1 MNTITISA
9 ICHHNKVDQI
19 KTLRMLSGLGLKE
32 AKDIVDSG
40 EQFDL
45 SLMVESEL
53 DGLTIKEYVTTFGG
67 TRFCLLSNI
76 KQYFESQNFRVH
88 SNEHAPVK
96 RNTLDLFSH
105 NYSQLSDAITD
116 VGGSFS
122 FIREKSLDEFLHICA
137 MNGVELTAKIIR

>member
-1 MNTITISA
+1 MSTITISA
-9 ICHHNKVDQI
+9 IHHYNKVDQI
-19 KTLRMLSGLGLKE
+19 KTLRMFSGLGLKE

-45 SLMVESEL
+45 ALMVESEL
-53 DGLTIKEYVTTFGG
+53 GGLTIKEYVTTLSG
-67 TRFCLLSNI
+67 TRVCLLSNI
-76 KQYFESQNFRVH
+76 EQYFESQNFRVH

-122 FIREKSLDEFLHICA
+122 SMRETSLDEFLRICA
-137 MNGVELTAKIIR
+137 TNGVELTAKIIR